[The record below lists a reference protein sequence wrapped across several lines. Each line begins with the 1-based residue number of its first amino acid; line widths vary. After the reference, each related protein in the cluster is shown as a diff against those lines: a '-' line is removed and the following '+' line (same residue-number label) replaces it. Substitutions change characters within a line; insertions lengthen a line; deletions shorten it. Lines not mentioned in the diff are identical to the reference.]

1 MQRERRNKKLWAVM
15 LTLVMGLTM
24 MLSSVTAFA
33 STTDAADSL
42 VSSIYMDTDTPA
54 SYSFNTVTPEEGSG
68 YPEDTKYYFDA
79 ILPTTSNLDS
89 VNVEVELNSAG
100 TITFNGITKDNTDYE
115 MFTGVD
121 LNQGKT
127 LTVTVGNVTREYR
140 VCAVITG
147 NVNVKF
153 AVRTDQAE
161 AYGTA
166 NNDASI
172 KLAAQNI
179 RVPQNDATGYLEFSM
194 PAGSTVMD
202 ALEFVTQDTDNAF
215 GAYYAAINP
224 IGAANNY
231 ISRMEVTKDS
241 ILYPL
246 GEFTCGSMSG
256 WMYWANGELPMVGAG
271 NYVLNDNAIIDWKY
285 IVDYSTIWG

>member
-42 VSSIYMDTDTPA
+42 VSSIYMDADTPA

-79 ILPTTSNLDS
+79 ILPTTSNLSS
-89 VNVEVELNSAG
+89 VDVEVELNSAG
-100 TITFNGITKDNTDYE
+100 TITFNGETKSGDSGI
-115 MFTGVD
+115 FTGVD

-127 LTVTVGNVTREYR
+127 LTVTAGNVTRTYR

-153 AVRTDQAE
+153 AIRTILAE
-161 AYGTA
+161 EYGTE
-166 NNDASI
+166 NNDNMI
-172 KLAAQNI
+172 VNAAQKI
-179 RVPQNDATGYLEFSM
+179 RVPQNPADEPLEFSM

-202 ALEFVTQDTDNAF
+202 ALEYVTQDTDNTF
-215 GAYYAAINP
+215 GAYYAAIDP

-231 ISRMEVTKDS
+231 ISRMQVTEGDVT
-241 ILYPL
+241 YPL

-256 WMYWANGELPMVGAG
+256 WMYWVNGELPMVGAG
-271 NYVLNDNAIIDWKY
+271 NYMLNDNAIIDWKY
-285 IVDYSTIWG
+285 IVDYSTVWG